1 LIINQSSLEM
11 KQLDQLESFLAL
23 NEIKHTSQ
31 YIEIYESSKSSISF
45 KIWAFEE
52 AIDHW
57 NSGETIEY

>member
-1 LIINQSSLEM
+1 M